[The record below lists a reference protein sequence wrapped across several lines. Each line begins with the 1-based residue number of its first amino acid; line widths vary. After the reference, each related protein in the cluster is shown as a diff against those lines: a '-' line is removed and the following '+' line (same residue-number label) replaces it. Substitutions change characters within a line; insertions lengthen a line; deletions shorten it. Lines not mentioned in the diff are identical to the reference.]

1 MENIS
6 SYAHSAECFIREEE
20 EEELFLVFGIL
31 FNLNRR
37 ITLTTFPYLLTAK
50 QWNSEKYFRKLQC

>member
-20 EEELFLVFGIL
+20 EELFLLFGIL
-31 FNLNRR
+31 FNLNPR
-37 ITLTTFPYLLTAK
+37 IMSKTFPHLLTSK
-50 QWNSEKYFRKLQC
+50 QWNSEKYLRKLQY